1 MRDNGDFSEQ
11 LRAMVAAEDQEGL
24 FRLFDRQHP
33 HDVAER
39 LREVDDETAWEVIR
53 RLPRSHDRTVF
64 SHLPMERQVRLMEAH
79 ADGDGAT
86 FLEHLEADDRVAL
99 VQSLP
104 NETRH
109 RLLARLDR
117 EARADI
123 ERLSIYR
130 PGTAGSVMNTDV
142 VTLPEELTVEAAI
155 ERLRAVAAVRET
167 IYYNYVT
174 DPRGKLLGI
183 VSLRD
188 LLLSAPETRLGD
200 LMSTDVIS
208 AWVDDDQEQVAQKI
222 REYDLIALP
231 VLHGDHRLAGV
242 VTVDDAIDVSNE
254 ETTEDF
260 HRIASVGHFT
270 GSLRDASPWLLYQK
284 RVPWL
289 LVLVFFNIFS
299 GAGIA
304 YFENTIAA
312 YASLVFFL
320 PLLID
325 SGGNA
330 GAQSATLMVRGL
342 AMGEVVIK
350 DWFYLTL
357 KEMGV
362 ALSIGVTMAM
372 AVTLIGIVRAPEV
385 VTVVA
390 LSMVGTVF
398 FGSLIG
404 MLLPF
409 LLTQL
414 RLDPATASAPLITSL
429 ADLVGVLI
437 YFGIATWYLGIG

>member
-1 MRDNGDFSEQ
+1 MRDNEDFSEQ
-11 LRAMVAAEDQEGL
+11 LRGILAAEDQEGL
-24 FRLFDRQHP
+24 SRLFDRQHP
-33 HDVAER
+33 RDVAER
-39 LREVDDETAWEVIR
+39 LGECDDTTTWQIIHC
-53 RLPRSHDRTVF
+53 LRTPQYRAVF

-79 ADGDGAT
+79 ADGDGAE
-86 FLEHLEADDRVAL
+86 FLQHLEADDRVAL
-99 VQSLP
+99 MQSLP
-104 NETRH
+104 NETRQ
-109 RLLARLDR
+109 RLLAQLDR

-174 DPRGKLLGI
+174 DPHGKLLGI

-188 LLLSAPETRLGD
+188 LLLSSPETPLGD
-200 LMSTDVIS
+200 MMSTDVV
-208 AWVDDDQEQVAQKI
+208 AVWVDDDQEQVARKI
-222 REYDLIALP
+222 REYDLIAIP

-242 VTVDDAIDVSNE
+242 VTVDDAIDVSNDE
-254 ETTEDF
+254 ATEDF

-289 LVLVFFNIFS
+289 LALVFFNIFS

-325 SGGNA
+325 FGGGRNQPHASGRPGRLRHRLSGRWGDPSRGAECA
-330 GAQSATLMVRGL
+330 GPQYGGDALVFGGHRRPLWRRISFRGDHRN
-342 AMGEVVIK
+342 GGHPVCE
-350 DWFYLTL
+350 
-357 KEMGV
+357 
-362 ALSIGVTMAM
+362 
-372 AVTLIGIVRAPEV
+372 R
-385 VTVVA
+385 
-390 LSMVGTVF
+390 
-398 FGSLIG
+398 
-404 MLLPF
+404 LPSPPRRPTEPSQVHGRF
-409 LLTQL
+409 
-414 RLDPATASAPLITSL
+414 RGKRPPSL
-429 ADLVGVLI
+429 AACLSRRG
-437 YFGIATWYLGIG
+437 